1 MPSPEILPLRL
12 TQPRWPAPTEKPR
25 PLPRGL
31 LPQLLA
37 RGRLL
42 LCLDYD
48 GTLSEITPNLAEA
61 VPLKRARIAI
71 ESLAASPDRI
81 LVAVVSGRDIGT
93 VRKLLG
99 LARGIMFAGIH
110 GLELAGADGVALM
123 AEGVEESLGDLQMV
137 RDFLAREVPA
147 GRGFVVEDKRLALA
161 LHYRC
166 AAPAE
171 ARPILARVE
180 EFVAR
185 ETPRLKLLK
194 GKMVYEM
201 LPRAAGGKGRA
212 VHWFVE
218 QVGEPRPQVA
228 YFGDDTTDEDA
239 FSALRSDTSALTV
252 LVGPER
258 PSFAR
263 YRVNDPSAVADILA
277 ELALALSSR
286 GGGRRP

>member
-12 TQPRWPAPTEKPR
+12 TRPRRSAPTERPR
-25 PLPRGL
+25 PLPPGL
-31 LPQLLA
+31 LPDLLA

-48 GTLSEITPNLAEA
+48 GTLSEITPKIAEA
-61 VPLKRARIAI
+61 LPLKRARAAI
-71 ESLAASPDRI
+71 ESLAATPARI
-81 LVAVVSGRDIGT
+81 LVAVISGRDVAT

-110 GLELAGADGVALM
+110 GLELVGADGVARM
-123 AEGVEESLGDLQMV
+123 AQGVEESLGDLRTL
-137 RDFLAREVPA
+137 RDFLAREVPG

-171 ARPILARVE
+171 ARPMLTRIE

-201 LPRAAGGKGRA
+201 LPRAAAGKGGA
-212 VHWFVE
+212 VKWFIE
-218 QVGEPRPQVA
+218 QMGEPRPQVA

-239 FSALRSDTSALTV
+239 FFALRCNKTAATV

-263 YRVNDPSAVADILA
+263 YRVDAPSAVADILA
-277 ELALALSSR
+277 ELAAVLSSC
-286 GGGRRP
+286 GGERKG